1 MCWACWYAYRIRVP
15 KPLSS
20 SASASI
26 EEGTISGLYPCR
38 FLSSLASWQRT
49 FLCALTARPPR
60 GLVFHSRTLVH
71 FVVGAN
77 RTSNTA
83 HTIYILLLFTCAHC
97 RWPKNPTFPNSI
109 PFGGKIRRSGSACV
123 CQCLN
128 TCHTFCWW
136 GQQRHTQIVL
146 FAHLFVGYM
155 GTRSTRLMY
164 RPQIHA
170 SISLC
175 VCGSI
180 FAFFARESLPAYTGR
195 SPPNLLLCWLENRR
209 QKKKHKNT
217 FSCFFFVVWRRFGLC
232 FFFVCLLFLVSFLA
246 IAGGMTNTSGAC
258 IPKPNRRW
266 QQHTTQHNC
275 GWRTVHDKF
284 PQAPPPV
291 WNQSNK
297 YNRKIEQQ
305 KKYI

>member
-26 EEGTISGLYPCR
+26 EEGTISGLCPCR

-49 FLCALTARPPR
+49 FLCALKARPPR

-180 FAFFARESLPAYTGR
+180 FAFFARESLPTYTGR
-195 SPPNLLLCWLENRR
+195 SPPNLLLRWLENRR
-209 QKKKHKNT
+209 QKKKAQKHI
-217 FSCFFFVVWRRFGLC
+217 FVLLFCCVASIWFVCFFLFAIFGFIPGNCRRHDKYFWR
-232 FFFVCLLFLVSFLA
+232 
-246 IAGGMTNTSGAC
+246 M
-258 IPKPNRRW
+258 
-266 QQHTTQHNC
+266 HTDNQTVDGNNTQHNTIVGGERCTTNFRKHHHRC
-275 GWRTVHDKF
+275 GTKVTNTTEK
-284 PQAPPPV
+284 
-291 WNQSNK
+291 
-297 YNRKIEQQ
+297 
-305 KKYI
+305 